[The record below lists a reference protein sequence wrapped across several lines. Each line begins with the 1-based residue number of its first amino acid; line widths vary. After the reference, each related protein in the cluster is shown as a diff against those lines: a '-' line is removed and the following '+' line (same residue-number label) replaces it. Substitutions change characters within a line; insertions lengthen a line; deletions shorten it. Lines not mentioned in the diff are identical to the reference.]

1 MTDEQQE
8 ELEDTVSENDNPSQ
22 DEPPITLG
30 KKNPVPLSSI
40 TNIDDFKKH
49 LEGDIAKLTLLKE
62 NLDRYEKDFNAGK
75 ADDEKLNKLV
85 DHIQEKQNK
94 SENKKVL
101 IFTVFKDTA
110 QFLYRELKER
120 NIDNLA
126 YVSGSLSE
134 THDGYSGEKFE
145 EILERF
151 APYTKLYNEK
161 DWSELYEQHL
171 TDGYKEGDKW
181 KVPFEKWLE
190 LIEENDSKT
199 KKKIENPIDVLIA
212 TDCLSEGQNLQ
223 DCDCLVNYDIHWN
236 PVRLIQRMGR
246 IDRLGSPNKTV
257 QGINFWPGKNY
268 EDYLRLKKRV
278 ENRMALMT
286 VVGTETIDE
295 LTPDFQEMVAENPL
309 LPKQAQ
315 KMLDQLQITWDDLEG
330 GDETLG
336 LNDLSLEQFRQELF
350 EFFKKNEEFFK
361 KIPNGVYTGFKFKP
375 NKKWN
380 EMPDSIVAVLGYPK
394 RPDEVTDHIYDEIHL
409 LHQPFAD
416 GSKAAALVFKNNQE
430 ILSLL
435 RNHKLEH
442 RYVPQNIEKG
452 DKNVLEKLSQSIGN
466 WVKAQSPTEAVN
478 QIQGLFTG
486 TTTPQK
492 ISPEQKKL
500 EVKFRSENFDLINW
514 FIISNK

>member
-1 MTDEQQE
+1 
-8 ELEDTVSENDNPSQ
+8 
-22 DEPPITLG
+22 
-30 KKNPVPLSSI
+30 
-40 TNIDDFKKH
+40 
-49 LEGDIAKLTLLKE
+49 
-62 NLDRYEKDFNAGK
+62 
-75 ADDEKLNKLV
+75 
-85 DHIQEKQNK
+85 
-94 SENKKVL
+94 
-101 IFTVFKDTA
+101 
-110 QFLYRELKER
+110 
-120 NIDNLA
+120 
-126 YVSGSLSE
+126 
-134 THDGYSGEKFE
+134 
-145 EILERF
+145 
-151 APYTKLYNEK
+151 
-161 DWSELYEQHL
+161 
-171 TDGYKEGDKW
+171 
-181 KVPFEKWLE
+181 
-190 LIEENDSKT
+190 
-199 KKKIENPIDVLIA
+199 
-212 TDCLSEGQNLQ
+212 
-223 DCDCLVNYDIHWN
+223 
-236 PVRLIQRMGR
+236 
-246 IDRLGSPNKTV
+246 
-257 QGINFWPGKNY
+257 
-268 EDYLRLKKRV
+268 
-278 ENRMALMT
+278 
-286 VVGTETIDE
+286 
-295 LTPDFQEMVAENPL
+295 
-309 LPKQAQ
+309 
-315 KMLDQLQITWDDLEG
+315 MLDQLQITWDDLEG

-416 GSKAAALVFKNNQE
+416 CSKAATLVLKNNQE

>member
-1 MTDEQQE
+1 M
-8 ELEDTVSENDNPSQ
+8 
-22 DEPPITLG
+22 
-30 KKNPVPLSSI
+30 
-40 TNIDDFKKH
+40 
-49 LEGDIAKLTLLKE
+49 
-62 NLDRYEKDFNAGK
+62 
-75 ADDEKLNKLV
+75 
-85 DHIQEKQNK
+85 
-94 SENKKVL
+94 
-101 IFTVFKDTA
+101 
-110 QFLYRELKER
+110 
-120 NIDNLA
+120 
-126 YVSGSLSE
+126 
-134 THDGYSGEKFE
+134 
-145 EILERF
+145 ERF

-161 DWSELYEQHL
+161 DWSELYEKHL
-171 TDGYKEGDKW
+171 TDEYREGDKW

-190 LIEENDSKT
+190 LIKENDSKT
-199 KKKIENPIDVLIA
+199 KKKIENPIDILIA

-246 IDRLGSPNKTV
+246 IDRLGSPNKTI
-257 QGINFWPGKNY
+257 QGINFWPGANY
-268 EDYLRLKKRV
+268 EDYLRLKERV
-278 ENRMALMT
+278 ENRMALMS
-286 VVGTETIDE
+286 VVGTELDDN
-295 LTPDFQEMVAENPL
+295 LTPEFQKMVEENPL

-350 EFFKKNEEFFK
+350 EFFKQEEEFFK

-394 RPDEVTDHIYDEIHL
+394 RPDEVTNHIYDEIHL
-409 LHQPFAD
+409 LHQPFAE
-416 GSKAAALVFKNNQE
+416 GSKPATLVLNNNQE

-466 WVKAQSPTEAVN
+466 WVKAQAPTEAVN

-492 ISPEQKKL
+492 ISSVQKKL
-500 EVKFRSENFDLINW
+500 EEKFRSENFDLINW